1 MLTAS
6 SLLADDHDWPYLA
19 QVVKVERTRTTKL
32 KETPAVAYGITSLPA
47 AAADAARWLAV
58 GRGHWR
64 IENGLQYRRDGT
76 LQEDVAQVRRG
87 QAPHL

>member
-47 AAADAARWLAV
+47 LAADAAPEV
-58 GRGHWR
+58 GAGR
-64 IENGLQYRRDGT
+64 
-76 LQEDVAQVRRG
+76 VAKS
-87 QAPHL
+87 ASP